1 MNAGTDPRTVSDLPL
16 PSPPWADGP
25 GGCIVGLASAIAGR
39 FRADRSIAG
48 ASVAGVSVAGA
59 HGPAS
64 GAGGLADAKIAAA
77 IAQARHVVLVL
88 FDGLGNRQ
96 LDTLIPGGAIVHS
109 RRTALR
115 SVFPSSTAPAITS
128 FSTAVFP
135 AEHANPGWFCWSE
148 ASASVVRTLP
158 MDVRAAPDQLVTA
171 DGLWDWRAAS
181 LRFGVPV
188 VAVQPHFIADSTFS
202 RHAWAGAK
210 RVGYRGRDELIEAV
224 DAAVRANPDGA
235 FVWAYMP
242 HFDSTSH
249 ERGWQSDAAAEVA
262 GRFDQLFERLAQRL
276 AASGALLL
284 ATADHGFVDVP
295 PAQQLRLDD
304 YPEIAALL
312 ERPLT
317 GEPRVVY
324 CQVRPGCH
332 EAFEALA
339 RETLGHAFEVVPSG
353 ALVRAGWFG
362 PGAVSPRLA
371 GRIGTHTLIGR
382 DRHTLV
388 DRLSGEP
395 EPAFIGMHGGIHP
408 DELSVPLA
416 AACRGAPL

>member
-1 MNAGTDPRTVSDLPL
+1 MNAGTDPRTAFDLPL

-48 ASVAGVSVAGA
+48 ASVAGIDVSS
-59 HGPAS
+59 S
-64 GAGGLADAKIAAA
+64 GAGGLADAKVVAA

-96 LDTLIPGGAIVHS
+96 LDTLIPDGAVAHC

-148 ASASVVRTLP
+148 TSASVVRTLP

-202 RHAWAGAK
+202 RHAWAGAQ

-224 DAAVRANPDGA
+224 DAAVRANPGGA

-249 ERGWQSDAAAEVA
+249 ERGWQSEAAADVA
-262 GRFDQLFERLAQRL
+262 RRLDQLFERLAGRL

-295 PAQQLRLDD
+295 AAQQLRLDD

-332 EAFEALA
+332 ETFEALA
-339 RETLGHAFEVVPSG
+339 RDTLGHAFDLVPSD
-353 ALVRAGWFG
+353 ALVQAGWFG
-362 PGAVSPRLA
+362 RGAVSPKLA

-388 DRLSGEP
+388 DRLPGEP

-416 AACRGAPL
+416 AACRGGPL

>member
-1 MNAGTDPRTVSDLPL
+1 LNAGTDPRTVSELPL
-16 PSPPWADGP
+16 PSPPWDGGE

-39 FRADRSIAG
+39 FRADPSIAG
-48 ASVAGVSVAGA
+48 ASVAGVSVAGT

-64 GAGGLADAKIAAA
+64 GAGGLADAKVAAA

-96 LDTLIPGGAIVHS
+96 IDTLIPDGAVAHC
-109 RRTALR
+109 RRSALR

-171 DGLWDWRAAS
+171 DGLWEWRAAS
-181 LRFGVPV
+181 LGFGVPV

-224 DAAVRANPDGA
+224 DEAIRAHPDGA

-249 ERGWQSDAAAEVA
+249 ERGWQSDAAGDVA
-262 GRFDQLFERLAQRL
+262 RRFDELFERLAGRL

-295 PAQQLRLDD
+295 AAQQLRLDD
-304 YPEIAALL
+304 FPEIAALL

-339 RETLGHAFEVVPSG
+339 RDRLGHAFDLVPSR
-353 ALVRAGWFG
+353 ALVQAGWFG
-362 PGAVSPRLA
+362 PGPVSPRLA

-388 DRLSGEP
+388 DRLPGEP

-408 DELSVPLA
+408 DELSVPLS

>member
-1 MNAGTDPRTVSDLPL
+1 MNAGTDPRTAPELPL
-16 PSPPWADGP
+16 PSPPWAGGP
-25 GGCIVGLASAIAGR
+25 GGCIVDLASAIAGR
-39 FRADRSIAG
+39 FRADRTL
-48 ASVAGVSVAGA
+48 AGVPVAIDSLPSSA
-59 HGPAS
+59 N
-64 GAGGLADAKIAAA
+64 GLADAKVASA
-77 IAQARHVVLVL
+77 IATARHVVLVL

-96 LDTLIPGGAIVHS
+96 VDTLIPDGAVARCRS
-109 RRTALR
+109 AALR

-128 FSTAVFP
+128 FSTALFP

-148 ASASVVRTLP
+148 ATGSVVRTLP
-158 MDVRAAPDQLVTA
+158 MDVRAAPDQLVTV
-171 DGLWDWRAAS
+171 DGLWDWRATS
-181 LRFGVPV
+181 LQFGVPV

-202 RHAWAGAK
+202 RHAWAGAR
-210 RVGYRGRDELIEAV
+210 RVGYRSPDELVEAV
-224 DAAVRANPDGA
+224 DAAIRAHPGGA
-235 FVWAYMP
+235 FVWAYLP

-249 ERGWQSDAAAEVA
+249 ERGWQSDAAADVA
-262 GRFDQLFERLAQRL
+262 RRFDQLFERLAGRL

-295 PAQQLRLDD
+295 ASQQLRLDD
-304 YPEIAALL
+304 FPEIAALL

-324 CQVRPGCH
+324 CQVRAGCH
-332 EAFEALA
+332 QAFEALA
-339 RETLGHAFEVVPSG
+339 HGRLGHAFDLVPSG
-353 ALVRAGWFG
+353 ALVQAGWFG

-388 DRLSGEP
+388 DRLPGEP

-416 AACRGAPL
+416 AACRGVPL

>member
-1 MNAGTDPRTVSDLPL
+1 M
-16 PSPPWADGP
+16 PSPPWAGGP
-25 GGCIVGLASAIAGR
+25 GGCIVDLASAIAGR
-39 FRADRSIAG
+39 FRAGCPIAG
-48 ASVAGVSVAGA
+48 E
-59 HGPAS
+59 S
-64 GAGGLADAKIAAA
+64 GAGIGGSTPGAGELADTRVASA
-77 IAQARHVVLVL
+77 IATARHVVLVL

-96 LDTLIPGGAIVHS
+96 VDTLIPDGAVARCRS
-109 RRTALR
+109 TALR

-128 FSTAVFP
+128 FSTALFP

-148 ASASVVRTLP
+148 ATDSVVRTLP

-171 DGLWDWRAAS
+171 EGLWDWRAAS
-181 LRFGVPV
+181 LQFGVPV
-188 VAVQPHFIADSTFS
+188 VAVQPHFIADSAFS
-202 RHAWAGAK
+202 RHAWAGAR
-210 RVGYRGRDELIEAV
+210 RVGYRSPDELVEAV
-224 DAAVRANPDGA
+224 DAAIRAHPDGA
-235 FVWAYMP
+235 FVWAYLP

-249 ERGWQSDAAAEVA
+249 ERGWQSDAAADVA
-262 GRFDQLFERLAQRL
+262 RRFDQLFERLAGRL
-276 AASGALLL
+276 ASSGALLL

-295 PAQQLRLDD
+295 ASQQLRLDD
-304 YPEIAALL
+304 FPEIAALL

-324 CQVRPGCH
+324 CQVRAGCH

-339 RETLGHAFEVVPSG
+339 RDRLGHAFDLVPSG
-353 ALVRAGWFG
+353 ALVEAGWFG
-362 PGAVSPRLA
+362 PGLASPRLA

-388 DRLSGEP
+388 DRLPGEP
-395 EPAFIGMHGGIHP
+395 EPAFVGMHGGIHP

>member
-1 MNAGTDPRTVSDLPL
+1 MNAGIDPRTAFELPL
-16 PSPPWADGP
+16 SSPPWDGGE

-39 FRADRSIAG
+39 FRAERSFAG
-48 ASVAGVSVAGA
+48 ASTVGAKRPPAGV
-59 HGPAS
+59 
-64 GAGGLADAKIAAA
+64 GGLADAKVGAA
-77 IAQARHVVLVL
+77 IAQARHVVLML

-96 LDTLIPGGAIVHS
+96 VDTLIPGGAVAHCRS
-109 RRTALR
+109 TALR

-171 DGLWDWRAAS
+171 DGLWDWRSMS

-224 DAAVRANPDGA
+224 DAAVREHPDGA
-235 FVWAYMP
+235 FVWAYLP

-295 PAQQLRLDD
+295 AAQQLRLDD
-304 YPEIAALL
+304 YPAIASLL

-332 EAFEALA
+332 ERFEALV
-339 RETLGHAFEVVPSG
+339 REGLGHAFDLVPSG
-353 ALVRAGWFG
+353 ALVQAGWFG

-388 DRLSGEP
+388 DRLPGEP

-416 AACRGAPL
+416 AACRGGPL

>member
-1 MNAGTDPRTVSDLPL
+1 
-16 PSPPWADGP
+16 
-25 GGCIVGLASAIAGR
+25 
-39 FRADRSIAG
+39 
-48 ASVAGVSVAGA
+48 
-59 HGPAS
+59 
-64 GAGGLADAKIAAA
+64 
-77 IAQARHVVLVL
+77 
-88 FDGLGNRQ
+88 
-96 LDTLIPGGAIVHS
+96 
-109 RRTALR
+109 
-115 SVFPSSTAPAITS
+115 FPSSTAPAITS

-135 AEHANPGWFCWSE
+135 ASHANPGWFCWSE
-148 ASASVVRTLP
+148 TAGAVVRTLP
-158 MDVRAAPDQLVTA
+158 MDVRAAPDQPVA
-171 DGLWDWRAAS
+171 VDSIWDWRAAS
-181 LRFGVPV
+181 LDFGVPV

-202 RHAWAGAK
+202 RHAWAGAR
-210 RVGYRGRDELIEAV
+210 RVGYRSPDELVSAV
-224 DAAVRANPDGA
+224 DAAIRAHPEGA
-235 FVWAYMP
+235 FVWAYLP

-249 ERGWQSDAAAEVA
+249 ERGWQSEAAADVA
-262 GRFDQLFERLAQRL
+262 RRFDQLFERLAQRL
-276 AASGALLL
+276 AVSGALLL

-295 PAQQLRLDD
+295 AAQQLRLDD

-324 CQVRPGCH
+324 CQVRSGCRQ
-332 EAFEALA
+332 AFESLA
-339 RETLGHAFEVVPSG
+339 RDRLGHAFDLVPSG
-353 ALVRAGWFG
+353 ALVQAGWFG

-388 DRLSGEP
+388 DRLPGEP